1 MKLQNNMIN
10 KQTELINDNKEFRE
24 KLSITDS
31 IFDELEKENEV
42 LRSKVSLKKTSLT
55 LSTNYKN
62 INEKVIE
69 MERNLHRLE
78 QHSRREDIEIA
89 IILGSITNDLLE
101 EHVLL
106 VFEELDIVL
115 EAIDIVACHR
125 LAKINRVIVKLLN
138 RQNSQYILQKQYKL
152 RNTGMYNHDESE
164 KCNSIKIHFSLLTL
178 HFPDQQENIRFKVQ

>member
-1 MKLQNNMIN
+1 M
-10 KQTELINDNKEFRE
+10 
-24 KLSITDS
+24 
-31 IFDELEKENEV
+31 
-42 LRSKVSLKKTSLT
+42 KKTSLT

-115 EAIDIVACHR
+115 EVIDIVACHR

-138 RQNSQYILQKQYKL
+138 R
-152 RNTGMYNHDESE
+152 
-164 KCNSIKIHFSLLTL
+164 
-178 HFPDQQENIRFKVQ
+178 

>member
-10 KQTELINDNKEFRE
+10 KQTEPTNDNNEFRE

-31 IFDELEKENEV
+31 IFDKLKKENEI
-42 LRSKVSLKKTSLT
+42 LRKKVSAVEETSLT

-69 MERNLHRLE
+69 MDRNFHRLE

-106 VFEELDIVL
+106 VFEELDVVL
-115 EAIDIVACHR
+115 EAIDIVACDR
-125 LAKINRVIVKLLN
+125 LAKINRFIFNLLN
-138 RQNSQYILQKQYKL
+138 HWNSQYILQKQYKL
-152 RNTGMYNHDESE
+152 RNIALYNHNETE
-164 KCNSIKIHFSLLTL
+164 NSNSMKIHSSLLTL
-178 HFPDQQENIRFKVQ
+178 HLPD